1 MKITRI
7 PLIIGK
13 MKTIFWNMWRFFTG
27 KPSISE
33 ELKQMR
39 KDYESAVN
47 DIRKLSVMAEE
58 SARMV
63 EKAVKQLEEMEGELL
78 VKNKEIERLR
88 KLLRNATRGKRAKK
102 EKKDGRSA
110 GN

>member
-1 MKITRI
+1 
-7 PLIIGK
+7 
-13 MKTIFWNMWRFFTG
+13 MKTIFWNVWRFFTG

-47 DIRKLSVMAEE
+47 DIRNLSVMAEE

-63 EKAVKQLEEMEGELL
+63 ETAVKQLEEMEKKLL
-78 VKNKEIERLR
+78 DKNKEIERLR
-88 KLLRNATRGKRAKK
+88 KLLRDATRGKRAKK
-102 EKKDGRSA
+102 EKKDGRST